1 MKGSS
6 KKLTALLLAAVT
18 LTAAA
23 PAAVRAQEVT
33 QETQQEVQQTQST
46 EPQEGDEVT
55 ITKEDKP
62 YLALGGDLTA
72 DQQHKVLEYM
82 GIEASD
88 FDQYDVVYVTNEEE
102 HKYLDSYLD
111 ASVIGDASY
120 SSSRVTAKGDGY
132 GIQVTTQNI
141 TYCTSEMYQ
150 NALATAG
157 VQNAEVAV
165 AAPFDVT
172 GTAALVGMTEAYS
185 KMTGET
191 LKAENVNTA
200 ADELV
205 TTGKI
210 AEEIKDPLKASELIA
225 AVKGAVADR
234 NTSDST
240 DSSGSSGQDAGTSSA
255 SENLSD
261 DTLNQMI
268 DEACQKLGFTL
279 SDEGK
284 GEIRNLMRKFAD
296 LDLNTDELKSQASAL
311 YDKLASHG
319 INIGLNK
326 TDSMTI
332 FDRLLDY
339 IKQFQSWLKGL
350 S

>member
-1 MKGSS
+1 MIRSNRRKIGPV
-6 KKLTALLLAAVT
+6 LALCMGLAAGIMAFP
-18 LTAAA
+18 LS
-23 PAAVRAQEVT
+23 VRADAVGDAGASVT
-33 QETQQEVQQTQST
+33 EGST
-46 EPQEGDEVT
+46 CVS
-55 ITKEDKP
+55 
-62 YLALGGDLTA
+62 LGADLTD
-72 DQQHKVLEYM
+72 DQKAVVLGLLGLTE
-82 GIEASD
+82 EDLAKD
-88 FDQYDVVYVTNEEE
+88 TVVTVTNEEE

-111 ASVIGDASY
+111 TSVIGDASY

-185 KMTGET
+185 KMTGEA

-234 NTSDST
+234 NAAEST

-261 DTLNQMI
+261 DALNQII
-268 DEACQKLGFTL
+268 DETCQKLGITL
-279 SDEGK
+279 TDQGK
-284 GEIRNLMRKFAD
+284 GEIRDLMRKFAG
-296 LDLNTDELKSQASAL
+296 LNLNTDELKSQASSL

>member
-1 MKGSS
+1 M
-6 KKLTALLLAAVT
+6 
-18 LTAAA
+18 
-23 PAAVRAQEVT
+23 
-33 QETQQEVQQTQST
+33 
-46 EPQEGDEVT
+46 
-55 ITKEDKP
+55 
-62 YLALGGDLTA
+62 
-72 DQQHKVLEYM
+72 
-82 GIEASD
+82 
-88 FDQYDVVYVTNEEE
+88 
-102 HKYLDSYLD
+102 
-111 ASVIGDASY
+111 
-120 SSSRVTAKGDGY
+120 
-132 GIQVTTQNI
+132 
-141 TYCTSEMYQ
+141 
-150 NALATAG
+150 
-157 VQNAEVAV
+157 

-185 KMTGET
+185 KMTGEA

-234 NTSDST
+234 NAAESA
-240 DSSGSSGQDAGTSSA
+240 DSSGNSGQTGNVSSG

-268 DEACQKLGFTL
+268 DEACQKLGITL
-279 SDEGK
+279 TDEGK
-284 GEIRNLMRKFAD
+284 GEIRDLMRKFAD
-296 LDLNTDELKSQASAL
+296 LNLNTDELKSQASAL

>member
-1 MKGSS
+1 MIHSNRRKIGS
-6 KKLTALLLAAVT
+6 ALVLCMGLAAGTMVFP
-18 LTAAA
+18 LS
-23 PAAVRAQEVT
+23 VRADAVGNTGASVT
-33 QETQQEVQQTQST
+33 EGST
-46 EPQEGDEVT
+46 C
-55 ITKEDKP
+55 IS
-62 YLALGGDLTA
+62 LGADLTD
-72 DQQHKVLEYM
+72 DQKATVLGLLGLTE
-82 GIEASD
+82 EDLAKD
-88 FDQYDVVYVTNEEE
+88 TVVTVTNEEE

-150 NALATAG
+150 NALTTAG

-234 NTSDST
+234 NT
-240 DSSGSSGQDAGTSSA
+240 
-255 SENLSD
+255 
-261 DTLNQMI
+261 
-268 DEACQKLGFTL
+268 
-279 SDEGK
+279 
-284 GEIRNLMRKFAD
+284 
-296 LDLNTDELKSQASAL
+296 
-311 YDKLASHG
+311 
-319 INIGLNK
+319 
-326 TDSMTI
+326 
-332 FDRLLDY
+332 
-339 IKQFQSWLKGL
+339 
-350 S
+350 

>member
-1 MKGSS
+1 MIHSNRRKIGP
-6 KKLTALLLAAVT
+6 ALVLCMGLAAGT
-18 LTAAA
+18 MEFPLS
-23 PAAVRAQEVT
+23 VRADAVGDADASVT
-33 QETQQEVQQTQST
+33 EGST
-46 EPQEGDEVT
+46 CVS
-55 ITKEDKP
+55 
-62 YLALGGDLTA
+62 LGADLTD
-72 DQQHKVLEYM
+72 DQKAVVLGLLGLTE
-82 GIEASD
+82 EDLAKD
-88 FDQYDVVYVTNEEE
+88 TVVTVTNEEE

-268 DEACQKLGFTL
+268 DEACQKLGITL
-279 SDEGK
+279 TDEGK

-319 INIGLNK
+319 INIGLKK